1 MTASTI
7 RTYRPT
13 GTDVSAWR
21 TMVDV
26 FVDRELDPQSFG
38 TITTRDDVFALLVEI
53 AADSFSGRRLLKS
66 VRDTL
71 AHEGNQRER
80 LRLVKQAVW

>member
-1 MTASTI
+1 
-7 RTYRPT
+7 
-13 GTDVSAWR
+13 
-21 TMVDV
+21 MVDV

-38 TITTRDDVFALLVEI
+38 TITTRDDLFAFLVEI

>member
-1 MTASTI
+1 
-7 RTYRPT
+7 
-13 GTDVSAWR
+13 
-21 TMVDV
+21 MVDV

-38 TITTRDDVFALLVEI
+38 TITTRDNVFALLVEI
-53 AADSFSGRRLLKS
+53 GANSFSDRRLLKS